1 MGIQSEYEVR
11 EEEDKIKK
19 ELKEI
24 RHYKDLQFI

>member
-11 EEEDKIKK
+11 EEEDKIKN

-24 RHYKDLQFI
+24 RHYKDLLLV